1 MLVVLDSG
9 VGIMALDGC
18 AGDGGDDADGRGDHC
33 DVGLGPNDST
43 LALSQIFQEHS
54 TRVDSGEPKS
64 IFSIFFQALE
74 MCFGAVV
81 KLVVIDYLIELEL
94 DTMVMWLCVWG
105 FEGPF

>member
-43 LALSQIFQEHS
+43 LALSQIF
-54 TRVDSGEPKS
+54 
-64 IFSIFFQALE
+64 
-74 MCFGAVV
+74 
-81 KLVVIDYLIELEL
+81 
-94 DTMVMWLCVWG
+94 
-105 FEGPF
+105 